1 LFFGFDLKKKKRKR
15 KETLHGL
22 TQKGKKEEYK
32 RRNPKIIIIINI
44 YIINN
49 KRFLRAALLPP
60 LFLIR
65 LQFSRSVRYHS
76 DPGQFLYLSLLWEK
90 TQDPKNW
97 HTGNFLQ
104 KQIISFYRREAQYLD
119 LWPLSSPVSHIS
131 EYELMH
137 FRVYFCILP
146 RADHYKRYYQ

>member
-32 RRNPKIIIIINI
+32 RRNPKIIIINI

-76 DPGQFLYLSLLWEK
+76 DPGQFCISRFSGRKLK
-90 TQDPKNW
+90 TQKTGTPGIFYKNRSYPFI
-97 HTGNFLQ
+97 GGRPN
-104 KQIISFYRREAQYLD
+104 ISIYGLCRL
-119 LWPLSSPVSHIS
+119 LSRTS
-131 EYELMH
+131 LNMN
-137 FRVYFCILP
+137 
-146 RADHYKRYYQ
+146 